1 MSRPKQCRVV
11 MATPAVSSFA
21 PVGLAQS
28 APTPVKMNYDEYE
41 AIRLM
46 DYEELQQS
54 QAAELMNVSRPTF
67 TRIYDAARKKVA
79 KAIVEGCGVVI
90 TGDNAG
96 FEEYQNRKIKIRI
109 MNQKIAIP
117 TMADGTLSQHFG
129 RAPKFTFVTLK
140 EGEVVETQVLDAPPH
155 EHGSA
160 PRFIAANGGT
170 DVLCGGLGAGAVK
183 ILNELG
189 IQVHGGAPVLPVSEL
204 VEQYLNG
211 TIVYGD
217 SSCHGGCHHHHD

>member
-90 TGDNAG
+90 TGDNAD

-109 MNQKIAIP
+109 SRRRN
-117 TMADGTLSQHFG
+117 
-129 RAPKFTFVTLK
+129 
-140 EGEVVETQVLDAPPH
+140 
-155 EHGSA
+155 
-160 PRFIAANGGT
+160 
-170 DVLCGGLGAGAVK
+170 
-183 ILNELG
+183 
-189 IQVHGGAPVLPVSEL
+189 
-204 VEQYLNG
+204 
-211 TIVYGD
+211 
-217 SSCHGGCHHHHD
+217 

>member
-1 MSRPKQCRVV
+1 MSRPKQCRFV
-11 MATPAVSSFA
+11 MATPAVNTFA
-21 PVGLAQS
+21 PCGLQQNAS
-28 APTPVKMNYDEYE
+28 NPVKMSYDEYE

-46 DYEELQQS
+46 DYEGLQQS
-54 QAAELMNVSRPTF
+54 RAAEIMNVSRPTF
-67 TRIYDAARKKVA
+67 TRIYDAARKKMA

-90 TGDNAG
+90 TGDNAD
-96 FEEYQNRKIKIRI
+96 FEEYQNRKIKIKI

-129 RAPKFTFVTLK
+129 RAPKFTFVTVK
-140 EGEVVETQVLDAPPH
+140 DGKTVETQVLDAPPH

-160 PRFIAANGGT
+160 PRFIAENGGT
-170 DVLCGGLGAGAVK
+170 DVLCGALGAGAVK
-183 ILNELG
+183 ILNESG
-189 IQVHGGAPVLPVSEL
+189 IQVHGGAPVLPVAEV

-217 SSCHGGCHHHHD
+217 STCTHGCHHHE